1 MQPLRPPSFLSV
13 CLFSCRQIYLFIQKM
28 QKNAKKCKK
37 MRANLHISKIYSTF
51 ALEIG
56 SPPLRVCR
64 FFNMLTTYRG
74 RPPRFRKTRSRQ
86 SPNFWE
92 RVFSFPGAKL
102 LLFFYMCKLYAQKN
116 AFLCVFFRFNVCAY
130 MRICVQVLRAAAL
143 PVCFASIRTNVLFLR
158 IYALIFGKCKV
169 LRSFV
174 RKNLHISKICC
185 TFALEIE
192 NN

>member
-1 MQPLRPPSFLSV
+1 MCFYA
-13 CLFSCRQIYLFIQKM
+13 LFSFQRVRVYACKFCGAAALCARFTCCGSVHLFTIC
-28 QKNAKKCKK
+28 APD
-37 MRANLHISKIYSTF
+37 
-51 ALEIG
+51 G
-56 SPPLRVCR
+56 SP
-64 FFNMLTTYRG
+64 
-74 RPPRFRKTRSRQ
+74 
-86 SPNFWE
+86 
-92 RVFSFPGAKL
+92 
-102 LLFFYMCKLYAQKN
+102 
-116 AFLCVFFRFNVCAY
+116 
-130 MRICVQVLRAAAL
+130 AAAL